1 MTRYIVNRLLQTIP
15 VVLGVSILVFSMLH
29 LVPGDPIMVMFA
41 ETGASGRQIEEVRQ
55 RLGLNDPLHVQ
66 YFRYMTRAA
75 QGDLGKSL
83 WGERDVSEMIRDAFP
98 STLELTVA
106 GMGVAVLLGLVLGI
120 LAALNHNSWLD
131 NAMMVVALTWVSMPG
146 FWVGLLLIFAFAVHF
161 RWFPV
166 GGGGSLKQLV
176 LPAVALGIRAAALIA
191 RMTRSALLE
200 VMGEDYI
207 RTARAKGLGERLVVI
222 RHGLKN
228 AFIPVLTVL
237 GLQFGS
243 LLGGTVITESVFS
256 RPGIGRIAVK
266 ALQAKDF
273 PVAQGV
279 VLFVSLVYV
288 FVNLAVD
295 VLYAYID
302 PRIHYQ

>member
-1 MTRYIVNRLLQTIP
+1 
-15 VVLGVSILVFSMLH
+15 
-29 LVPGDPIMVMFA
+29 
-41 ETGASGRQIEEVRQ
+41 
-55 RLGLNDPLHVQ
+55 
-66 YFRYMTRAA
+66 
-75 QGDLGKSL
+75 
-83 WGERDVSEMIRDAFP
+83 
-98 STLELTVA
+98 
-106 GMGVAVLLGLVLGI
+106 
-120 LAALNHNSWLD
+120 
-131 NAMMVVALTWVSMPG
+131 
-146 FWVGLLLIFAFAVHF
+146 
-161 RWFPV
+161 
-166 GGGGSLKQLV
+166 
-176 LPAVALGIRAAALIA
+176 
-191 RMTRSALLE
+191 
-200 VMGEDYI
+200 MGEDYI

-266 ALQAKDF
+266 ALQASDF

-288 FVNLAVD
+288 FVNLVVD